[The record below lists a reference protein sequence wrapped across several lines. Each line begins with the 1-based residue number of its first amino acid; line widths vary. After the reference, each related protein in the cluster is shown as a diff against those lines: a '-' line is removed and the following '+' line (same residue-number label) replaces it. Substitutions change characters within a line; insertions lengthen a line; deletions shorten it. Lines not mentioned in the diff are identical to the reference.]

1 MICPNNF
8 AKEVARASGR
18 PVPNVSDELM
28 KNGFDSVK
36 KGDEIKKINTQ
47 KFSSNKLENDN
58 LNSLHNSSDE
68 ILEMAA
74 KAGEYEKVFKNTK
87 ESAKPNVE
95 LKNEP
100 FSELRANTY
109 KFLKSIQGKTLT
121 NKQSNIN
128 KFSIFKT
135 YILQIKIEKLPEKE
149 T

>member
-18 PVPNVSDELM
+18 KMPVVSDELI

-68 ILEMAA
+68 MLEMAA
-74 KAGEYEKVFKNTK
+74 KAGE
-87 ESAKPNVE
+87 
-95 LKNEP
+95 
-100 FSELRANTY
+100 
-109 KFLKSIQGKTLT
+109 
-121 NKQSNIN
+121 
-128 KFSIFKT
+128 
-135 YILQIKIEKLPEKE
+135 
-149 T
+149 